1 MRQRN
6 DIRPDF
12 PAGGSAGPDFD
23 VADRIYRVREWRA
36 RYLARYLAAAARTIV
51 HGAVRRLAG
60 LLHRG
65 LPATRRPARPFGDC
79 R

>member
-12 PAGGSAGPDFD
+12 PAGGSAGLDFD

-36 RYLARYLAAAARTIV
+36 RYLAAAAKTIV
-51 HGAVRRLAG
+51 HGAARRLNG
-60 LLHRG
+60 LLRRG
-65 LPATRRPARPFGDC
+65 LPMSRRGRSTAGY
-79 R
+79 